1 MSYIQ
6 HMRQLIGSNLLI
18 TVGCGV
24 LIEQDNQI
32 LLQHRKDH
40 HVWGIP
46 GGVMEPGESFEET
59 AIRETLEET
68 GLSVDNL
75 KLFGIYSGDDGY
87 ATYENGDRVYS
98 VQVIFYTHSFSGE
111 IAQLTD
117 ESHEHR
123 FFSREDLP
131 RLHQHQ
137 RRFIDDWVE
146 QVNLPVVK

>member
-1 MSYIQ
+1 MF
-6 HMRQLIGSNLLI
+6 
-18 TVGCGV
+18 
-24 LIEQDNQI
+24 
-32 LLQHRKDH
+32 
-40 HVWGIP
+40 
-46 GGVMEPGESFEET
+46 GESFEET

-68 GLSVDNL
+68 GLSVDSL
-75 KLFGIYSGDDGY
+75 KLFGIYSGDEGY

-111 IAQLTD
+111 IAQSTD

-131 RLHQHQ
+131 RLHQ

>member
-1 MSYIQ
+1 MNYIQ

-75 KLFGIYSGDDGY
+75 KLFGIYSGDEGY
-87 ATYENGDRVYS
+87 STYENGDGVYS
-98 VQVIFYTHSFSGE
+98 VQVIFYTNSFSGE

-117 ESHEHR
+117 ESHDHR
-123 FFSREDLP
+123 FFSRGDLP
-131 RLHQHQ
+131 LLHQHQ